1 MTFLDSNL
9 KTNLTMIQNS
19 LLFLSLLILAGCTAP
34 VQTQSSQQPP
44 VSEEQAASFSPAPAA
59 DLPAPSSDDS
69 GESFALN
76 TQKGTFPL
84 TLEIADDDEER
95 RSGLMGRTELAPD
108 AGMLFVFQDEQP
120 RRFWMKDTLIPL
132 DIIYLDSTLTVVA
145 LVEGMQPCTADPCST
160 YPSVKP
166 ARYALELREGAI
178 ESYGVMVG
186 DTIRR

>member
-1 MTFLDSNL
+1 
-9 KTNLTMIQNS
+9 MIQNS

-69 GESFALN
+69 RESFTLH
-76 TQKGTFPL
+76 TQKGSFPL

-95 RSGLMGRTELAPD
+95 RLGLMNRTELSLD
-108 AGMLFVFQDEQP
+108 DGMLFVFPDEQP

-132 DIIYLDSTLTVVA
+132 DILYLDSTLTVVS
-145 LVEGMQPCTADPCST
+145 LVEGMRPCTGDPCST

-166 ARYALELREGAI
+166 ASYALELQEGAI

-186 DTIRR
+186 DTLQR